1 MNYLSPK
8 GKNYNTKI
16 VTQNNYN
23 SLDVYKRQHL
33 GHLAQG
39 LLPRAGGVDL
49 HLVGGQQA
57 LADLQVQGLVIHHQD
72 HGLGGGEGVAVLVVL
87 PLFSLPVGAAGG
99 GVDDLLGCLLY
110 TSRCV

>member
-1 MNYLSPK
+1 MRDQVGP
-8 GKNYNTKI
+8 
-16 VTQNNYN
+16 
-23 SLDVYKRQHL
+23 HL

-87 PLFSLPVGAAGG
+87 PLFSH
-99 GVDDLLGCLLY
+99 
-110 TSRCV
+110 SR